1 LDIRVPVRQALEQ
14 SGYNLLRAG
23 LRAERESAVCSDS
36 GYTPLDN
43 APGFSIFL
51 NLVTDLQVDVPSF
64 RDEIF

>member
-1 LDIRVPVRQALEQ
+1 VGQALEQ

-23 LRAERESAVCSDS
+23 LAQKGSQQCATI
-36 GYTPLDN
+36 GGTPALDN
-43 APGFSIFL
+43 SPGFSIFL